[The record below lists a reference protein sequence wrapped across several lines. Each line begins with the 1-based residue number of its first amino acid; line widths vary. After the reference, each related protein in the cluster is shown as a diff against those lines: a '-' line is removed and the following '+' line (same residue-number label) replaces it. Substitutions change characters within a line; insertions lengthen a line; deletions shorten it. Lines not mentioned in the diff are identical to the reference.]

1 MSHFIDQSPPTAV
14 PLNTLMMMTNPTN
27 SKRANHTGDRP
38 ASQDALSHADPA
50 KPQRQTVDLDL
61 RSCQPLIPPEG
72 WLQRCASMGVDLDE
86 QEPQQLG
93 RFLAMLM
100 HANSRMNLT
109 AIRDQNEAWDK
120 HILDALTLVP
130 LLNELEDGASVIDIG
145 SGGGLPGL
153 PLAIVMPRLNFTLM
167 DATKK
172 KCDYLNQAIEALG
185 IGHARVVH
193 ARAEQMGQDR
203 GQKTGTGRVGG
214 HREHYDLAM
223 ARGVGQLAM
232 LAELSLPLVKVG
244 GLVLMT
250 KGQRA
255 QEELDQGK
263 QALHLLHAAHA
274 GTIDTATGKIVVIE
288 KLRKTPRDYPRRN
301 GEPKRVPLGVE
312 KNN

>member
-1 MSHFIDQSPPTAV
+1 MSLFIDQSPPTAV
-14 PLNTLMMMTNPTN
+14 RLNTLMVMTNPTN
-27 SKRANHTGDRP
+27 SKRASRTGDRR
-38 ASQDALSHADPA
+38 ASQDAPSHAKSNP
-50 KPQRQTVDLDL
+50 PRPSVSLDL
-61 RSCQPLIPPEG
+61 ASCTPLDPPKG
-72 WLQRCASMGVDLDE
+72 WIERCAEMGVDLDA
-86 QEPQQLG
+86 QEPKQLG

-100 HANSRMNLT
+100 HANTRMNLT
-109 AIRDQNEAWDK
+109 AIRDEQEAWDK

-130 LLNELEDGASVIDIG
+130 LLNELDDGASVIDIG

-153 PLAIVMPRLNFTLM
+153 PLAIIMPRLKFTLM

-172 KCDYLNQAIEALG
+172 KCDYLSQAVEALG
-185 IGHARVVH
+185 LDHVRVVH

-203 GQKTGTGRVGG
+203 GEKTGTGRVGG

-232 LAELSLPLVKVG
+232 LAELSVPLVKVG

-255 QEELDQGK
+255 EEELEQGK

-274 GTIDTATGKIVVIE
+274 GTVETQTGKIVVIE
-288 KLRKTPRDYPRRN
+288 KLRKSPRDYPRRD
-301 GEPKRVPLGVE
+301 GEPKRVPLGIE
-312 KNN
+312 KK